1 MPGKMHKQLVEAA
14 RFPEYLQCFPF
25 CRRHPPTRPPP
36 THKQALCQMNI
47 SKAKRASQIGVHKT
61 APRSAAHTREK

>member
-25 CRRHPPTRPPP
+25 CRLPAADPQT
-36 THKQALCQMNI
+36 
-47 SKAKRASQIGVHKT
+47 S
-61 APRSAAHTREK
+61 SAR